1 MSRVSN
7 EMAPD
12 ARREPRRIA
21 GAYSEGEQRRSR
33 GHIVETRM
41 GRGFAGGLLC
51 CGSIVWDQPHVAR
64 RFAHPIRQSL
74 LRGHVGFCIRL
85 LEPLS

>member
-1 MSRVSN
+1 MSRVSD

-21 GAYSEGEQRRSR
+21 IAYSQGEQRRRR

-41 GRGFAGGLLC
+41 GSGFAGGLLC
-51 CGSIVWDQPHVAR
+51 RRSLVWDQPHVAR
-64 RFAHPIRQSL
+64 GFAHSIPQS
-74 LRGHVGFCIRL
+74 RCAATTGFASGC
-85 LEPLS
+85 